1 MCAPLTDLIF
11 SCCLIP
17 SVLARA
23 RVGYGSS
30 STPEVIEISQSYIH
44 PSWNSQDS
52 SYDIMVLKLA
62 ARATAEW
69 VLVNSNI
76 AYPAINSAPQIEALG
91 IGRTSRTSALSS
103 TVHVKSLIAIAS
115 TSCTALI
122 KTGNS
127 TGTYKTLTSDHQ
139 CFTDYS
145 FSSGGQ
151 CFGDQGGPMV
161 QVGNAVTNDVLVAV
175 MSK

>member
-1 MCAPLTDLIF
+1 M
-11 SCCLIP
+11 P
-17 SVLARA
+17 SDLARA

-30 STPEVIEISQSYIH
+30 STPQVIQISQSFIH
-44 PSWNSQDS
+44 PSWNSRDS

-62 ARATAEW
+62 ARATAQW
-69 VLVNSNI
+69 VFMNSNI
-76 AYPAINSAPQIEALG
+76 SYPVLNTAPLIEAIG
-91 IGRTSRTSALSS
+91 IGRTSRTSGLSS
-103 TVHVKSLIAIAS
+103 TVHVKSLIAIPS

-127 TGTYKTLTSDHQ
+127 TGTYKTLTGDHQ
-139 CFTDYS
+139 CFTDYT
-145 FSSGGQ
+145 FDSSGQ

-161 QVGNAVTNDVLVAV
+161 QVGNTVTNDVLVAV